1 MKKILFILLACSL
14 APYARGQSLERAVL
28 GAAGKAETS
37 KTIRLEWTLGE
48 IAVSRHEHPG
58 GELNEGFHQP
68 YLSVESDQTLTTS
81 DQRFQIY
88 PNPVSADLFVK
99 AKLRANE
106 QVRLRFIDPTGRQ
119 LLPDRLTGGL
129 VDEQLDLQR
138 FPAGQY
144 YLLVL
149 SAKGK
154 VLQSAK
160 ILKQ

>member
-14 APYARGQSLERAVL
+14 APYIRGQSLERSVL
-28 GAAGKAETS
+28 GAAGRTEANKA
-37 KTIRLEWTLGE
+37 IRLEWTLGE
-48 IAVSRHEHPG
+48 VAVSRFEHAG
-58 GELNEGFHQP
+58 GEINEGFHQP
-68 YLSVESDQTLTTS
+68 YLAVESDQALATS

-88 PNPVSADLFVK
+88 PNPVSAELFVK

-106 QVRLRFIDPTGRQ
+106 QVRLRFIDPIGRL

-129 VDEQLDLQR
+129 IDEQLDLQH
-138 FPAGQY
+138 FPAGLY

-149 SAKGK
+149 NAKGK

>member
-1 MKKILFILLACSL
+1 MKKILFILFAGML
-14 APYARGQSLERAVL
+14 APYVRGQSLERSVL
-28 GAAGKAETS
+28 GAAGKTDAN

-48 IAVSRHEHPG
+48 LAVSHFEHPG

-68 YLSVESDQTLTTS
+68 YLIVESGQTLTTA

-106 QVRLRFIDPTGRQ
+106 QVRLRLIDPAGRL

-138 FPAGQY
+138 FPAGHY

-149 SAKGK
+149 NAKGK
-154 VLQSAK
+154 VVQSAK

>member
-1 MKKILFILLACSL
+1 MKKILFILFTCSL
-14 APYARGQSLERAVL
+14 APYIRGQSLERSVL
-28 GAAGKAETS
+28 GAAGKADAN
-37 KTIRLEWTLGE
+37 KGIRLEWTLGE
-48 IAVSRHEHPG
+48 VAVSRYEYSG
-58 GELNEGFHQP
+58 RELNEGFHQP
-68 YLSVESDQTLTTS
+68 YLAVESDQILATA

-88 PNPVSADLFVK
+88 PNPVSAELFVK

-119 LLPDRLTGGL
+119 LLPDRNTGGL

-138 FPAGQY
+138 FPAGHY

-149 SAKGK
+149 NAKGK

>member
-1 MKKILFILLACSL
+1 MKKILFILFAGML
-14 APYARGQSLERAVL
+14 APYIRGQSLERSVL
-28 GAAGKAETS
+28 GAAGKADAS

-48 IAVSRHEHPG
+48 VAISHFEHPG
-58 GELNEGFHQP
+58 GEINEGFHQP
-68 YLSVESDQTLTTS
+68 YLSVESDPMLASS

-88 PNPVSADLFVK
+88 PNPVSTELFVR

-106 QVRLRFIDPTGRQ
+106 QVRLRFIDPTGRL

-138 FPAGQY
+138 FPAGHY

-149 SAKGK
+149 NAKGK

>member
-1 MKKILFILLACSL
+1 MKKILFILLACAL
-14 APYARGQSLERAVL
+14 APYIRGQSLERSVL
-28 GAAGKAETS
+28 GAAGKTDAN
-37 KTIRLEWTLGE
+37 KALRLEWTLGE
-48 IAVSRHEHPG
+48 VAVSRFEHPG

-68 YLSVESDQTLTTS
+68 YLAVESDQSLTTS

-106 QVRLRFIDPTGRQ
+106 QVRLRFIDPTGRL

-138 FPAGQY
+138 FPAGHY

>member
-1 MKKILFILLACSL
+1 MKKILFILLAGML
-14 APYARGQSLERAVL
+14 APYIRGQGLERSVL
-28 GAAGKAETS
+28 GAAGKTDAN
-37 KTIRLEWTLGE
+37 KTFRLEWTLGE
-48 IAVSRHEHPG
+48 VAVSRYEHPD
-58 GELNEGFHQP
+58 GEINEGFHQP
-68 YLSVESDQTLTTS
+68 YLSVEPDQTLTTS

-106 QVRLRFIDPTGRQ
+106 QVRLRLIDPAGRL

-138 FPAGQY
+138 FPAGHY

-149 SAKGK
+149 NAKGK

>member
-1 MKKILFILLACSL
+1 MKKILFILLACML
-14 APYARGQSLERAVL
+14 APYIRGQSLERSVL

-37 KTIRLEWTLGE
+37 KTISLEWTLGE
-48 IAVSRHEHPG
+48 VAVSHYEHSG
-58 GELNEGFHQP
+58 GKINEGFHQP
-68 YLSVESDQTLTTS
+68 YLSVESDQTLATS

-88 PNPVSADLFVK
+88 PNPVSADLLVK

-106 QVRLRFIDPTGRQ
+106 QVRLRLIDPTGRL
-119 LLPDRLTGGL
+119 LLPDRITGGL

-138 FPAGQY
+138 FPAGHY

-149 SAKGK
+149 NAKGK

>member
-1 MKKILFILLACSL
+1 MKKILFILLACML
-14 APYARGQSLERAVL
+14 APYIRGQSLERSVL
-28 GAAGKAETS
+28 GAAGKTDAS

-48 IAVSRHEHPG
+48 VAVSHFEHPG
-58 GELNEGFHQP
+58 GEINEGFHQP
-68 YLSVESDQTLTTS
+68 HLIVESDQTQITS
-81 DQRFQIY
+81 AQRFQIY

-99 AKLRANE
+99 AQLRANE
-106 QVRLRFIDPTGRQ
+106 QVRLRLIDPTGRQ
-119 LLPDRLTGGL
+119 LLPDRITGGL

-138 FPAGQY
+138 FPAGHY

-149 SAKGK
+149 NAKGK

>member
-1 MKKILFILLACSL
+1 MKKILFILLACML
-14 APYARGQSLERAVL
+14 APYIWGQSLDRSVL
-28 GAAGKAETS
+28 GAAGKTDAN
-37 KTIRLEWTLGE
+37 KAFRLEWTLGE
-48 IAVSRHEHPG
+48 VAVSRYEHSG

-68 YLSVESDQTLTTS
+68 YLSVESDLPLATS
-81 DQRFQIY
+81 NQRFQIY
-88 PNPVSADLFVK
+88 PNPVNAELFVK

-106 QVRLRFIDPTGRQ
+106 QVHLRVIDPTGRL

-138 FPAGQY
+138 FPAGHY

-149 SAKGK
+149 NAKGK

>member
-14 APYARGQSLERAVL
+14 APHIRGQSLERSVL
-28 GAAGKAETS
+28 GAAGKADAN
-37 KTIRLEWTLGE
+37 KTFRLEWTLGE
-48 IAVSRHEHPG
+48 VAVSRFEHPD
-58 GELNEGFHQP
+58 GELNEGFHQS

-81 DQRFQIY
+81 DRRFQIY

-106 QVRLRFIDPTGRQ
+106 QVRLRLIDPTGRQ

-138 FPAGQY
+138 FPAGHY

>member
-14 APYARGQSLERAVL
+14 APHIRGQSLERSVL
-28 GAAGKAETS
+28 GAAGKTDAN

-48 IAVSRHEHPG
+48 VAVSRFEHAG

-68 YLSVESDQTLTTS
+68 HLIVESDQTLTTV

-106 QVRLRFIDPTGRQ
+106 QVRLRLIDPAGRL

-138 FPAGQY
+138 FPAGHY

-149 SAKGK
+149 NVKGK
-154 VLQSAK
+154 VVQSAK